1 MDSYDPNTIPPTPP
15 APPAQVPSA
24 PQPQPWTGGQ
34 KAGWFFVGMLAGI
47 PGVLI
52 ASLANVNHPDR
63 STATKMALIGMAA
76 WIVVLIVI
84 FFMAACTTSMLVS
97 GIAASAAY
105 Y

>member
-1 MDSYDPNTIPPTPP
+1 MDNINPNGITQ
-15 APPAQVPSA
+15 AA
-24 PQPQPWTGGQ
+24 PQQSWTGGQ
-34 KAGWFFVGMLAGI
+34 KAGWFFVGMLAGV

-63 STATKMALIGMAA
+63 STATKMA
-76 WIVVLIVI
+76 LIVI

>member
-1 MDSYDPNTIPPTPP
+1 MDNINPNGITQ
-15 APPAQVPSA
+15 AA
-24 PQPQPWTGGQ
+24 PQQSWTGGQ
-34 KAGWFFVGMLAGI
+34 KAGWFFVGMLAGV

>member
-1 MDSYDPNTIPPTPP
+1 MDSYNPNAIPP
-15 APPAQVPSA
+15 APAVPAAPSYSM
-24 PQPQPWTGGQ
+24 PQQCWTGGQ
-34 KAGWFFVGMLAGI
+34 KAGWFFVGMLAGV

-76 WIVVLIVI
+76 WIVIFIVI

-97 GIAASAAY
+97 GIAASATY